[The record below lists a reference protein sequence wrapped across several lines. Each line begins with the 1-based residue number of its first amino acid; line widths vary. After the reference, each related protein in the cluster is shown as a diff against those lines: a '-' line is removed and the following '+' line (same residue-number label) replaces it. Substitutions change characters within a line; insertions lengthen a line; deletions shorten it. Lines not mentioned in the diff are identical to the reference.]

1 LKEEVEGDGKE
12 NEDRDKT
19 YIFRGKKVRGYPLL
33 EKEHTAKGK

>member
-1 LKEEVEGDGKE
+1 MEKRMKTI
-12 NEDRDKT
+12 DKT